1 MMKSFRT
8 FLTEA
13 PFNPKPPSASTET
26 SVGVPNGDY
35 LTSPQTNAINV
46 PNSPAAKGIL
56 GFNISPQDLAIV
68 QDKLNTA
75 GVNPADYVTPYAAVN
90 DARSDDNNQ
99 QNNAIN
105 FRSMLAMFNQLPPE
119 SGNPSLAAEIA
130 QTMSV
135 NGFKVDEIYD
145 FMIKEY
151 QKALG
156 GQQIFMNPYQI
167 VNQIQQQKQTQGQAD
182 VTKNVNTFDPLAD
195 LKKHKLFAPVD
206 YQEIMGDEV
215 GEGGFQGGGFEG
227 TGTDAIYGS

>member
-1 MMKSFRT
+1 MMKSFRK

-13 PFNPKPPSASTET
+13 PFTPKPGGLSDQ
-26 SVGVPNGDY
+26 GLIGINGD
-35 LTSPQTNAINV
+35 LLGSPQTNAINV

-75 GVNPADYVTPYAAVN
+75 GIDPTDYVTPYAAVN
-90 DARSDDNNQ
+90 DARSDENNQ
-99 QNNAIN
+99 QTDAVN
-105 FRSMLAMFNQLPPE
+105 FRSMLAMFDQLPPE

-151 QKALG
+151 QKALE

-215 GEGGFQGGGFEG
+215 GEGGGFEG

>member
-1 MMKSFRT
+1 MMKSFRN
-8 FLTEA
+8 FLLEA
-13 PFNPKPPSASTET
+13 PFVPKPPSTTEGGM
-26 SVGVPNGDY
+26 GVVNGD
-35 LTSPQTNAINV
+35 LLGSPQTNAINV
-46 PNSPAAKGIL
+46 PNSPAAKGVL

-75 GVNPADYVTPYAAVN
+75 GIDPTDYVTPYAAVN

-105 FRSMLAMFNQLPPE
+105 FRSMLSMFDQLPPE

-151 QKALG
+151 QKALQ

-182 VTKNVNTFDPLAD
+182 VQTR
-195 LKKHKLFAPVD
+195 APR
-206 YQEIMGDEV
+206 
-215 GEGGFQGGGFEG
+215 
-227 TGTDAIYGS
+227 

>member
-1 MMKSFRT
+1 MMKSFRN

-13 PFNPKPPSASTET
+13 PFVPKPGGLSDDL
-26 SVGVPNGDY
+26 GVLSGDL
-35 LTSPQTNAINV
+35 LTSPTTNAINV

-105 FRSMLAMFNQLPPE
+105 FRSMLAMFQQLPPE
-119 SGNPSLAAEIA
+119 AGNASLAAEIA

-151 QKALG
+151 QKALE

-215 GEGGFQGGGFEG
+215 GEGGGFEG

>member
-1 MMKSFRT
+1 MISFKK
-8 FLTEA
+8 FLIEA
-13 PFNPKPPSASTET
+13 PFTPKPG
-26 SVGVPNGDY
+26 GVSDQGLGLVNGD
-35 LTSPQTNAINV
+35 LLGSPTTNVLNV
-46 PNSPAAKGIL
+46 PNSPAAKGVL
-56 GFNISPQDLAIV
+56 GFNISPQDLAIL

-75 GVNPADYVTPYAAVN
+75 GVDPTDYVTPYAAVN
-90 DARSDDNNQ
+90 DARSDENNQ
-99 QNNAIN
+99 QTDAVN
-105 FRSMLAMFNQLPPE
+105 FRSMLAMFDQLPPE

-151 QKALG
+151 QKALQ

-167 VNQIQQQKQTQGQAD
+167 VNQIQQQKQTQGQTD

-195 LKKHKLFAPVD
+195 LKKYKLFAPV
-206 YQEIMGDEV
+206 EAEEVIGDEV
-215 GEGGFQGGGFEG
+215 GEDGFDG

>member
-1 MMKSFRT
+1 MEKNVAVSDQGLGVVDGNLLGSM
-8 FLTEA
+8 LT
-13 PFNPKPPSASTET
+13 N
-26 SVGVPNGDY
+26 V
-35 LTSPQTNAINV
+35 LNV
-46 PNSPAAKGIL
+46 PNSPAAKGVL
-56 GFNISPQDLAIV
+56 GFNVSPQDLAVV

-75 GVNPADYVTPYAAVN
+75 GIDPGDYVTPYAAVN

-99 QNNAIN
+99 QNNEVT
-105 FRSMLAMFNQLPPE
+105 FRTMLSMFSQLPPE

-151 QKALG
+151 QKALQ

-167 VNQIQQQKQTQGQAD
+167 VNQIQQQKQTQGQTD
-182 VTKNVNTFDPLAD
+182 VTKNINTFDPLAD
-195 LKKHKLFAPVD
+195 LKKYKLFAPIDPDDV
-206 YQEIMGDEV
+206 IGDDV
-215 GEGGFQGGGFEG
+215 GEGGFQGGYAG

>member
-1 MMKSFRT
+1 MISFKK
-8 FLTEA
+8 FLIEA
-13 PFNPKPPSASTET
+13 PFTPKPG
-26 SVGVPNGDY
+26 GVSDQGLGLVNGD
-35 LTSPQTNAINV
+35 LLGSPQTNALNV
-46 PNSPAAKGIL
+46 PNSPAAKGVL
-56 GFNISPQDLAIV
+56 GFNISPQDLAIL

-75 GVNPADYVTPYAAVN
+75 GVDPTDYVTPYAAVN
-90 DARSDDNNQ
+90 DARSDENNQ
-99 QNNAIN
+99 QTDAVN
-105 FRSMLAMFNQLPPE
+105 FRSMLAMFDQLPPE

-151 QKALG
+151 QKALQ

-167 VNQIQQQKQTQGQAD
+167 VNQIQQQKQTQGQTD

-195 LKKHKLFAPVD
+195 LKKYKLFAPV
-206 YQEIMGDEV
+206 EAEEVIGDEV
-215 GEGGFQGGGFEG
+215 GEDGFDG

>member
-1 MMKSFRT
+1 MEKNVAVSDTELGVVDGNLLGSR
-8 FLTEA
+8 LT
-13 PFNPKPPSASTET
+13 NT
-26 SVGVPNGDY
+26 
-35 LTSPQTNAINV
+35 INV
-46 PNSPAAKGIL
+46 PNSPAAKGVL

-75 GVNPADYVTPYAAVN
+75 GIDPSDYVTPYAAVN

-99 QNNAIN
+99 QNNEVT
-105 FRSMLAMFNQLPPE
+105 FRTMLSMFSQLPPE

-151 QKALG
+151 QKALE

-167 VNQIQQQKQTQGQAD
+167 VNQIQQQKQTQGQTD
-182 VTKNVNTFDPLAD
+182 VRKNINTFDPLAD

-206 YQEIMGDEV
+206 YEEIMGDDV
-215 GEGGFQGGGFEG
+215 GEGGFQGGFDG

>member
-1 MMKSFRT
+1 MMKSFRN
-8 FLTEA
+8 FLVEA
-13 PFNPKPPSASTET
+13 PNTPKPG
-26 SVGVPNGDY
+26 GVSDQGLGIVNGD
-35 LTSPQTNAINV
+35 LLGSPKTNAINV

-75 GVNPADYVTPYAAVN
+75 GIDPTDYVTPYAAVN
-90 DARSDDNNQ
+90 DARSDENNQ
-99 QNNAIN
+99 QTDAVN
-105 FRSMLAMFNQLPPE
+105 FRSMLAMFDQLPPE

-151 QKALG
+151 QKALQ

-167 VNQIQQQKQTQGQAD
+167 VNQIQQQKQTQGQHD
-182 VTKNVNTFDPLAD
+182 IMKNVNTFDPLAD
-195 LKKHKLFAPVD
+195 LKKYKLFAPV
-206 YQEIMGDEV
+206 EAEEVIGDEV
-215 GEGGFQGGGFEG
+215 GEGGFDG